1 MNHNHFVDAP
11 GDLQLYSHV
20 LFADDGEY
28 LIEADNDSDARRKAV
43 QLCNLLDLAPRRSEY
58 KAIQE
63 DIKHG

>member
-28 LIEADNDSDARRKAV
+28 LIEADSDSDARRKAA
-43 QLCNLLDLAPRRSEY
+43 QLVNLLDLAPRRSEY
-58 KAIQE
+58 KSISE
-63 DIKHG
+63 DIKYG

>member
-11 GDLQLYSHV
+11 GDLQLYSHA

-28 LIEADNDSDARRKAV
+28 LIEADSDIDARRKAV
-43 QLCNLLDLAPRRSEY
+43 QLSNLLDLAPVRSEY

-63 DIKHG
+63 DLKYG

>member
-11 GDLQLYSHV
+11 GDLQGFTHV

-28 LIEADNDSDARRKAV
+28 LIEADSDSDARRKAV
-43 QLCNLLDLAPRRSEY
+43 QLCNLLDLAPKRSEY

-63 DIKHG
+63 ELKHG